1 MNQYYIA
8 DGVVPRGPYTGDQI
22 VSRGLPADRLV
33 WTPGMSRWRRA
44 DRVEELIFAGALH
57 GMPPHHGIPPAINSH
72 AGGSTFI
79 HPPAPVYNPSIINTN
94 RLAAGLAG
102 ILLGGFGIHKFVLGM
117 PKAGVIMLLL
127 TVVGGFITC
136 GTVSAVVGVIG
147 LIEGV
152 LYLTRNDPDFS
163 QLYMVQKKQWF

>member
-1 MNQYYIA
+1 MNHYYIA
-8 DGVVPRGPYTGDQI
+8 DGVVPRGPYSVEQL

-57 GMPPHHGIPPAINSH
+57 GIPPVINNTQT
-72 AGGSTFI
+72 GGSVSN
-79 HPPAPVYNPSIINTN
+79 PQPMPVYSPTIINTN
-94 RLAAGLAG
+94 RLAAGLTG

-117 PKAGVIMLLL
+117 PKAGVTMLLL
-127 TVVGGFITC
+127 TVLGGFLTC

-152 LYLTRNDPDFS
+152 LYLTRNDPDFY

>member
-8 DGVVPRGPYTGDQI
+8 DGVVPRGPYSIGQL
-22 VSRGLPADRLV
+22 VNRGLTADRLV

-57 GMPPHHGIPPAINSH
+57 TLPPAIGNSSS
-72 AGGSTFI
+72 GSAAN
-79 HPPAPVYNPSIINTN
+79 HEPVPVYNPGIINTN
-94 RLAAGLAG
+94 RLAAGLTG

-117 PKAGVIMLLL
+117 PKAGVVMLLL
-127 TVVGGFITC
+127 TVVGGFLTC
-136 GTVSAVVGVIG
+136 GAVSAIVGVIG

-152 LYLTRNDPDFS
+152 LYLTRNDPDFY

>member
-8 DGVVPRGPYTGDQI
+8 DGQVPRGPYTVEQI

-57 GMPPHHGIPPAINSH
+57 GLPPAIYHFS
-72 AGGSTFI
+72 GSSSPVQ
-79 HPPAPVYNPSIINTN
+79 PPAPAYNPAIINTN
-94 RLAAGLAG
+94 RLAAGLTG

-127 TVVGGFITC
+127 TVVGGFLTC
-136 GTVSAVVGVIG
+136 GTVAAVVGVIG

-152 LYLTRNDPDFS
+152 LYLTRNDGDFY